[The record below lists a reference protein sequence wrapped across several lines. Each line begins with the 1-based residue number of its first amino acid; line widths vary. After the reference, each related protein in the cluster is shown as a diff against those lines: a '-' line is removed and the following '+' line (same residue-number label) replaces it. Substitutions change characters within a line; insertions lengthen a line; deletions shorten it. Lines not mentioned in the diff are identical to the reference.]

1 MESEETSAYMAGYE
15 RGKASAM
22 EALQQVQAER
32 DKMKVAL
39 MEVAVPLEAL
49 LMIDRMRPYEFSNSL
64 RSDLRSAAD
73 SVRKALTGQH

>member
-1 MESEETSAYMAGYE
+1 M
-15 RGKASAM
+15 
-22 EALQQVQAER
+22 QQVQAER